1 MKRMSDNHST
11 HRAAAEIDYTIRRAR
26 GEDGLALGRLAQLD
40 SALYDG
46 GPALL
51 AESDGELLAAV
62 PLREERSPIGEERSP
77 IVDRASTG
85 PLHRASTAATTFR
98 GGRSLAD
105 PFRPTAE
112 VVAVLQLRA
121 AQLADVSGATESS
134 RLAGLRRL
142 LRAGRR
148 RHRYHAPA

>member
-62 PLREERSPIGEERSP
+62 PLREERSPIG
-77 IVDRASTG
+77 D
-85 PLHRASTAATTFR
+85 RASTAATTFR

>member
-1 MKRMSDNHST
+1 MMQRLST
-11 HRAAAEIDYTIRRAR
+11 RATRPRPAAEIDTTIRRAR
-26 GEDGLALGRLAQLD
+26 DQDAYALGRLAQLD
-40 SALYDG
+40 SGLYDG

-51 AESDGELLAAV
+51 AESGGELLAAV
-62 PLREERSPIGEERSP
+62 PLG
-77 IVDRASTG
+77 
-85 PLHRASTAATTFR
+85 

-112 VVAVLQLRA
+112 VVALLELRA
-121 AQLADVSGATESS
+121 AQLAGVSPTEPS
-134 RLAGLRRL
+134 RPARLRRL

>member
-11 HRAAAEIDYTIRRAR
+11 HRAAAEIEYTIRRAR
-26 GEDGLALGRLAQLD
+26 GDDGLALGRLAQLD

-51 AESDGELLAAV
+51 AESGGELLAAV
-62 PLREERSPIGEERSP
+62 PLG
-77 IVDRASTG
+77 
-85 PLHRASTAATTFR
+85 

>member
-1 MKRMSDNHST
+1 MKRMSDNQAIRRS
-11 HRAAAEIDYTIRRAR
+11 AAEIDYTIRRAR

-40 SALYDG
+40 SGLYDG

-51 AESDGELLAAV
+51 AESGGELLAAV
-62 PLREERSPIGEERSP
+62 SLG
-77 IVDRASTG
+77 
-85 PLHRASTAATTFR
+85 

-112 VVAVLQLRA
+112 VLAVLQLRA
-121 AQLADVSGATESS
+121 AQLAGVSGATESS

>member
-1 MKRMSDNHST
+1 MKRTSTGHAT
-11 HRAAAEIDYTIRRAR
+11 HRSAAEIEYTIRRAR
-26 GEDGLALGRLAQLD
+26 VDDGLALGRLAQLD
-40 SALYDG
+40 SGLYDG

-51 AESDGELLAAV
+51 AESGGELLAAV
-62 PLREERSPIGEERSP
+62 PLG
-77 IVDRASTG
+77 
-85 PLHRASTAATTFR
+85 

-121 AQLADVSGATESS
+121 AQIADVSGATESS

-148 RHRYHAPA
+148 RRRYHAPA